1 MTAFFSGGGK
11 VDASSITN
19 YFPRSLN
26 NGSQELYTALSNYDP
41 SPTNPGSHLESPQ
54 STIRFFYF
62 FDGPGGYPQ
71 SNLIDVNNGN
81 SVDPAQNVVVQ
92 IFFAGCTPGS
102 SGFSIINGGNS
113 GNRRNFTSAN
123 CGGNQ
128 TRTIPKSQLRS
139 DPRYPSNVRYFDL
152 YLQVNNGLN
161 NVRLYTVSLTPG
173 YVTQKEVDTTLLNN
187 PLLGDSDNYNGFSGV
202 GTQKGP
208 YAQLTTKLN
217 GDSIDYNWKGA
228 SPSALIAGPNAQQY
242 SGYDFQFK
250 TDCESPA
257 NQAVYLRWF
266 DADNGPNARNQYI
279 RNDPVM
285 NKQMGFVYSSPTYTS
300 VVVKDAMGDND
311 QYRQTQVNFKR
322 GDKSTWAWS
331 DVSKGNGVQM
341 WLPFSEFTLLD
352 QFKCDQKPV
361 GEITEVKCTYIKGWA
376 VDPDKTGN
384 KVDVRL
390 QYKTTNGNW
399 NNFNPVPSG
408 NGLATKYYGISETKG
423 YPPGHDFMVKPVN
436 LSQLLENSPT
446 REFRLTIVNID
457 QDGNPDSSNDVTT
470 SRTFTVNGCTGTN
483 GCEQSVRILSPNS
496 TYRFTVMRGNK
507 NHNNFGGPTT
517 PTVGAFTPTQSNPGF
532 TTGNYWKSIPSADH
546 TLQTPINTAYNST
559 YRNYTD
565 EAKTVT
571 IDYPDPTYKD
581 RIMVVEKWSRKSGGP
596 GWEYQVSTESTANL
610 GLQCFVATCT
620 MQIVNTIGGV
630 GVEAGKPF
638 TVRTTVTNTGD
649 GDLPYTTWGGFGQLS
664 LTTQSGSGWHL
675 THKWLQDLDKS
686 DTRLDRGET
695 TQILEFA
702 LDAPDTV
709 QRYNLSMYPD
719 YYNIFGLGPSCNS
732 GAGVNVDTFKRFEI
746 TPTATVELVPD
757 DESPNQANFNFS
769 AKNSGW
775 LIQANTVR
783 TLTKNGTLLVPTQST
798 PETIGDFSGTM
809 SGPTNTPTLG
819 DEYCGKIVVSP
830 AKGWAG
836 PFQQTIPDADGGSA
850 EKEDCQRV
858 ANKPYVRAYGAD
870 VTAGGGF
877 GTSCSDNNAFIKT
890 YTRPIGDLGT
900 KSGSGVQ
907 LAAMALGAI
916 SGFPSAALRTQPP
929 EQPRGLTFANTEPPT
944 VSDAG
949 YGPLLGGNMSGDGWC
964 KPDYYRET
972 QYPDNSKKSDNVTNW
987 KTIINTN
994 GGSVDLNNQLIA
1006 DEGQSKINPGTTGS
1020 VMLNGMS
1027 GYGKRHTMYVEGDV
1041 FIASNITYKDQ
1052 YNATNEIPNF
1062 TLVVKGNIYIA
1073 NSVTTLDGLYI
1084 AQPNDAGKKGII
1096 YTCATGVGVAPNSSQ
1111 LFSDCGAEGND
1122 KQLRV
1127 NGAFIAQRVVLN
1139 RTGHTLR
1146 DSAARELANDSKAAE
1161 IFNFSP
1167 EVYLSPPVFNPRSTL
1182 TSGEFKYITTLPPI
1196 L

>member
-1 MTAFFSGGGK
+1 MGNKAG
-11 VDASSITN
+11 ASPITN

-71 SNLIDVNNGN
+71 SNLIDVNNGDA
-81 SVDPAQNVVVQ
+81 VDYAQNVQIQ

-123 CGGNQ
+123 CGGSQ
-128 TRTIPKSQLRS
+128 TRTVPKSQLRS

-152 YLQVNNGLN
+152 YLQVNSGLN
-161 NVRLYTVSLTPG
+161 NVRLYTYSITPG
-173 YVTQKEVDTTLLNN
+173 YVTQREVDTSLLSAAFGGN
-187 PLLGDSDNYNGFSGV
+187 SDNYNGFGN
-202 GTQKGP
+202 GTRKGP
-208 YAQLTTKLN
+208 YDQLTTKLN
-217 GDSIDYNWKGA
+217 GDTIDYSTPGA
-228 SPSALIAGPNAQQY
+228 SPSALIAGPATQQY
-242 SGYDFQFK
+242 AGYDFQFK

-257 NQAVYLRWF
+257 NQSVYLRWF

-285 NKQMGFVYSSPTYTS
+285 NKQMGFIYSSPADTAIF
-300 VVVKDAMGDND
+300 VGDAMGDND
-311 QYRQTQVNFKR
+311 QYRQEQVSFKR
-322 GDKSTWAWS
+322 GERSTWAWN

-341 WLPFSEFTLLD
+341 WLPFSEFTQLD

-376 VDPDKTGN
+376 IDPDKTGN

-390 QYKTTNGNW
+390 QYKTTSGNW

-457 QDGNPDSSNDVTT
+457 QNGNPNSSNDTT
-470 SRTFTVNGCTGTN
+470 VVRTFTVNGCTGTN
-483 GCEQSVRILSPNS
+483 RCEQSVRILSPNS

-517 PTVGAFTPTQSNPGF
+517 PTVGAFTPSQSNPGF
-532 TTGNYWKSIPSADH
+532 TTGNYWKSIPGADH

-571 IDYPDPTYKD
+571 VDYPDPTYKD
-581 RIMVVEKWSRKSGGP
+581 RIMVVEKWSRVSGGP
-596 GWEYQVSTESTANL
+596 AWEYQVSTESTANL

-649 GDLPYTTWGGFGQLS
+649 ADLPYTTWGGFGQLS
-664 LTTQSGSGWHL
+664 LTTQPGSGWHL
-675 THKWLQDLDKS
+675 THKWLQDLDNS

-695 TQILEFA
+695 TQILEFS
-702 LDAPDTV
+702 LTAPDTV

-719 YYNIFGLGPSCNS
+719 YYNIFGLGPSCNG
-732 GAGVNVDTFKRFEI
+732 GAGVNVDTFKRFDI
-746 TPTATVELVPD
+746 TPTAAVSLDPD
-757 DESPNQANFNFS
+757 EESPTQAKFDYS

-775 LIQANTVR
+775 PIRANAVR
-783 TLTKNGTLLVPTQST
+783 TLTKNGGLLVPTQSSL
-798 PETIGDFSGTM
+798 ETIGDFSGTM

-819 DEYCGKIVVSP
+819 DRYCGKIVVSP

-836 PFQQTIPDADGGSA
+836 LFQTIPDPGPGGGST
-850 EKEDCQRV
+850 EKESCAQV
-858 ANKPYVRAYGAD
+858 SNKPYVRVYGAD
-870 VTAGGGF
+870 VSAGGGF
-877 GTSCSDNNAFIKT
+877 ATNCPNIKNTFIKT
-890 YTRPIGDLGT
+890 YTRPIGELGT

-916 SGFPSAALRTQPP
+916 NGFPSATLRTDQPN
-929 EQPRGLTFANTEPPT
+929 QPRGLTFANTDPPT
-944 VSDAG
+944 VSSLG
-949 YGPLLGGNMSGDGWC
+949 YAPELGGNMSGDGWC
-964 KPDYYRET
+964 VPDYYTET
-972 QYPDNSKKSDNVTNW
+972 QYPDNAKKSDNVTNW
-987 KTIINTN
+987 KTIINTD
-994 GGSVDLNNQLIA
+994 GLPLGIDDTRIA
-1006 DEGQSKINPGTTGS
+1006 DEGQSLVNPGPRGS
-1020 VMLNGMS
+1020 ATLGGAT
-1027 GYGKRHTMYVEGDV
+1027 GYGKRHTMYVNGDV
-1041 FIASNITYKDQ
+1041 FIASDITYKNQ
-1052 YNATNEIPNF
+1052 YNNANEIPNF
-1062 TLVVKGNIYIA
+1062 TLVVKGNIYIS
-1073 NSVTTLDGLYI
+1073 NTVTTLDGLYI
-1084 AQPNDAGKKGII
+1084 AQPNGASKGTI
-1096 YTCATGVGVAPNSSQ
+1096 YTCAISSGVAPGSAE
-1111 LFSDCGAEGND
+1111 LFSACGAEGND

-1127 NGAFIAQRVVLN
+1127 NGAFIAQRLVLN

-1146 DSAARELANDSKAAE
+1146 DSKQQESATDSKAAE

-1167 EVYLSPPVFNPRSTL
+1167 EMYLSPPVFNPRSTAN
-1182 TSGEFKYITTLPPI
+1182 SGEYQYITTLPPI